1 MLICQCTRE
10 LLTAARTY
18 YVRTDGN
25 DSNSGLD
32 NTAAGAFLTIQKAVD
47 VALNTLDFGGF
58 NVTIQVGD
66 GTYTTGANVVG
77 PQVGRGTLTIQG
89 NASTPGNVVISTTNA
104 HGIALDRGAL
114 VSVRDLELRTATSG
128 VALRVSS
135 QAHASVTNVVFGAAA
150 TYHMQAFGGQLSL
163 NNYTIA
169 GSAPVHL
176 AVSFGAIAYI
186 ENKTVTLTG
195 TPNFSTSFVYAE
207 MCGVFR
213 AQSVTFSGSAT
224 GTRYY
229 VLMNAAIQTLGGGA
243 NYLPGNQAG
252 QATNGGEYL

>member
-25 DSNSGLD
+25 DSNSGLE
-32 NTAAGAFLTIQKAVD
+32 NTAGGAFLTIQKAVD

-58 NVTIQVGD
+58 NVIIQLGD
-66 GTYTTGANVVG
+66 GTYTTGANIVG

-89 NASTPGNVVISTTNA
+89 NATTPGNVVISTTNA

-128 VALRVSS
+128 VALRVS
-135 QAHASVTNVVFGAAA
+135 QAHASVTNVIFGAAA
-150 TYHMQAFGGQLSL
+150 TFHMQAYGGLLSL

-169 GSAPVHL
+169 GSTPVHL
-176 AVSFGAIAYI
+176 HVSFGGTAYI
-186 ENKTVTLTG
+186 ENKTITLTG
-195 TPNFSTSFVYAE
+195 TPNFSTSFAYLE

-224 GTRYY
+224 GIRYY
-229 VLMNAAIQTLGGGA
+229 ALMNAAIQTLGGGA

-252 QATNGGEYL
+252 QLSTGGQYL